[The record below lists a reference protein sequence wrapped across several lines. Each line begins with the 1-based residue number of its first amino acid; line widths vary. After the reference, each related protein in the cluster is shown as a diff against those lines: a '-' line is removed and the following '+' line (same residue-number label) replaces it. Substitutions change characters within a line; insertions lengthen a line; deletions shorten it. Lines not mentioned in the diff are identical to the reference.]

1 MPIASWCKNQMLL
14 VCLQL
19 INILTLSNPN
29 GIGAFF
35 PNGLLGKL
43 NKPTGYSNAANLL
56 ADFPTD
62 AVASQVPSWYM
73 NIRKSLK

>member
-1 MPIASWCKNQMLL
+1 MLL

-19 INILTLSNPN
+19 INILTLGNPN
-29 GIGAFF
+29 GVGAFF

-43 NKPTGYSNAANLL
+43 NKPTGFANSANLL

-62 AVASQVPSWYM
+62 AVASQVPCLSM
-73 NIRKSLK
+73 LSLAILEIA